1 MNCSFFS
8 VASNL
13 LITITKILPCKK
25 MKKVIIRSS
34 IFYQLCRIRL
44 DTISDH
50 QQQQGSTNKYQKKIS
65 AMENALALNTLDYV
79 AYISYTFTL
88 STILFCGCVMEE
100 VQLTFIRYRKPIFVW
115 VKNEY
120 HGNECSSVIIFCA
133 ILSLLWFERFAYII
147 LAECIFIPCQL

>member
-65 AMENALALNTLDYV
+65 AMENALALNTLNYV
-79 AYISYTFTL
+79 AYITYTFYLEYNSFLWLCT
-88 STILFCGCVMEE
+88 VDE
-100 VQLTFIRYRKPIFVW
+100 VQLTFIRYRKPIFYQGKMNIMVT
-115 VKNEY
+115 
-120 HGNECSSVIIFCA
+120 SI
-133 ILSLLWFERFAYII
+133 
-147 LAECIFIPCQL
+147 